1 MLAGFIAGAC
11 EAVVTQ
17 PFEVA
22 KTRLQANALVA
33 SPRNAQSMA
42 GALRAVVA
50 ERGVRGPYLGLPTQ
64 LVQTSVKT
72 SLRFH
77 IYTTSKP
84 LLYNSDMLAGL
95 FAGAMEALL
104 WIQPTERIKVLRI
117 TNPSRS
123 AVQSARVVFQARGGA
138 FGLWRGGA
146 ATVLRNSMT
155 VGMRFSMYEQALA
168 ALPASYKKHWATP
181 AVLGFGVGAVSTVL
195 NNPVDVVKTRLNA
208 TMPGA
213 HGYAQSV
220 RSMVREGQL
229 MQGVLPRIL
238 KISIGQ
244 AVTFAVVDVC
254 RKHGL

>member
-22 KTRLQANALVA
+22 KTRLQAA
-33 SPRNAQSMA
+33 PRTQSMA
-42 GALRAVVA
+42 GALRTVVA

-64 LVQTSVKT
+64 LVQTAVKT

-77 IYTTSKP
+77 LYTTSKP
-84 LLYNSDMLAGL
+84 YLYHSDLLAGL

-123 AVQSARVVFQARGGA
+123 TVQSARVVFRAPGGA
-138 FGLWRGGA
+138 LGLWRGGV

-155 VGMRFSMYEQALA
+155 VGLRFSLYEQALA
-168 ALPASYKKHWATP
+168 ALPAAYKKHWATP

-208 TMPGA
+208 SMPGA
-213 HGYAQSV
+213 QGYAQLV
-220 RSMVREGQL
+220 RSVVSEGHL

-244 AVTFAVVDVC
+244 AVIFGVVDAC